1 MRLAPSCPAPSEPLP
16 WKRRGWESGRRGGR
30 DKGWASWA
38 HLHRTGQDTRG
49 DGTKRHREP
58 PMANTCQLRGS
69 LPPETSL
76 SQGAG
81 SVFSWPCWLSLVA
94 PGTRVPLDTGDSPTG
109 TWGMGLG
116 QTWLGFPPP
125 AVSKPSTGLLDK
137 ELGVVHGDEGSIA
150 RLSLQGWDKR
160 SPTPCQGKPGRFC

>member
-1 MRLAPSCPAPSEPLP
+1 MGKWQERSWGQRMGQFGSPAQNGAGHEGRWHKTAPRAPNGQHLPTPWEPPTRNEPLTGS
-16 WKRRGWESGRRGGR
+16 WKRFLL
-30 DKGWASWA
+30 AVLA
-38 HLHRTGQDTRG
+38 H
-49 DGTKRHREP
+49 
-58 PMANTCQLRGS
+58 
-69 LPPETSL
+69 
-76 SQGAG
+76 
-81 SVFSWPCWLSLVA
+81 LVA

-109 TWGMGLG
+109 TWGVGLG

>member
-1 MRLAPSCPAPSEPLP
+1 
-16 WKRRGWESGRRGGR
+16 
-30 DKGWASWA
+30 
-38 HLHRTGQDTRG
+38 
-49 DGTKRHREP
+49 
-58 PMANTCQLRGS
+58 MANTCQLRGS

-109 TWGMGLG
+109 TWGVGLG

-150 RLSLQGWDKR
+150 RLSLQGRDKH

>member
-1 MRLAPSCPAPSEPLP
+1 MGQFGSPAQNGAGHEGRWHKTAPRAPNGQHLPTPWEPPTRNEPLTGS
-16 WKRRGWESGRRGGR
+16 WKRFLL
-30 DKGWASWA
+30 AVLA
-38 HLHRTGQDTRG
+38 H
-49 DGTKRHREP
+49 
-58 PMANTCQLRGS
+58 
-69 LPPETSL
+69 
-76 SQGAG
+76 
-81 SVFSWPCWLSLVA
+81 LVA

-109 TWGMGLG
+109 TWGVGLG

-150 RLSLQGWDKR
+150 RLSLQGRDKH